1 MLSSIDGN
9 AIYIKSQEGYAEYY
23 NEFGWFGTL
32 ENMDNVSMYK
42 LNMDLEGN
50 IILSGMPV
58 DVASTV
64 FNLAAGWNWIGY
76 SPQLSSP
83 VDQALGNI
91 PEGNASYLKSQEGYA
106 EFYNEFGWFGTL
118 ENMDPFLGYQ
128 LNMTTATDFVYNDV
142 TGGMAAMHTY
152 DIEQPTV
159 YDINV
164 HDFEFNGSVT
174 AALYK
179 DGIRIDSDDYVLAA
193 FDGNECV
200 GYTEELSL
208 PYQLSSRTNGTTVYP
223 LMVYSNSVEN
233 SLKYEVYE
241 KSTGLYY
248 DVLTTLPFTQD
259 MSHGDA
265 LEPIGMELS
274 RQAFNHKIS
283 APYPNPFNPVVS
295 FDITLDGFSHVDA
308 RIYDIQGREVA
319 VVNDGMINSQ
329 TLSWVASD
337 YASGIYFLKV
347 VVDGQQAQFEKV
359 VLLK

>member
-1 MLSSIDGN
+1 
-9 AIYIKSQEGYAEYY
+9 
-23 NEFGWFGTL
+23 
-32 ENMDNVSMYK
+32 
-42 LNMDLEGN
+42 
-50 IILSGMPV
+50 
-58 DVASTV
+58 
-64 FNLAAGWNWIGY
+64 
-76 SPQLSSP
+76 
-83 VDQALGNI
+83 
-91 PEGNASYLKSQEGYA
+91 
-106 EFYNEFGWFGTL
+106 
-118 ENMDPFLGYQ
+118 
-128 LNMTTATDFVYNDV
+128 MTTATDFVYNDV